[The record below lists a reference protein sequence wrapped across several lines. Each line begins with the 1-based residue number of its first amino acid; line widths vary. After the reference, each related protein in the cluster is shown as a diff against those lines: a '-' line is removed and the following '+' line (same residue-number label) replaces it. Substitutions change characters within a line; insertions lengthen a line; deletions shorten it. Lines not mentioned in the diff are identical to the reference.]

1 VDLDHIYL
9 ARYFTLIATVSTI
22 CGSVLMF
29 IVGARK
35 AATAFSY
42 FFGFAPEFKTILPE
56 HLTADSAAMLML
68 IQAVDTFLFALVLL
82 IFGFGV
88 YQLFIAEEHIDE
100 KSDYPKWRRIES
112 VTQLKKILAE
122 VVIVIL
128 IVVFLEKII
137 TTTEFATDFASL
149 TIPIA
154 IFLFSAGLWL
164 MRRD

>member
-1 VDLDHIYL
+1 MDLDRIPL
-9 ARYFTLIATVSTI
+9 ARYLTRIATVSAI

-35 AATAFSY
+35 AVTAFSY
-42 FFGFAPEFKTILPE
+42 FLGFGPDFSVILPE

-68 IQAVDTFLFALVLL
+68 IQAVDTFLFALVLP

-88 YQLFIAEEHIDE
+88 YQLFIAEEPVGE
-100 KSDYPKWRRIES
+100 KLDYPKWRRIER

-128 IVVFLEKII
+128 IVLFLEKII
-137 TTTEFATDFASL
+137 TTPAFATDFASL

-164 MRRD
+164 MRHD